1 MNIFSKKMKEIFVP
15 IVLLVIFFATQA
27 TGMFGDGVMFW
38 ILLVFNLIVFYLVCN
53 KDEYK
58 LYLIGVVAGIL
69 IEARGE
75 LFSGSLHLGMTSFMG
90 VPYWMVL
97 VWGLGVVLITRV
109 GVAVR
114 RM

>member
-1 MNIFSKKMKEIFVP
+1 MNIFSKKIKEILIP
-15 IVLLVIFFATQA
+15 IVLLTVFFATQA
-27 TGMFGDGVMFW
+27 TGIFSEGMMFW
-38 ILLVFNLIVFYLVCN
+38 MLLIFNLIVFYLVCN
-53 KDEYK
+53 KNEYK
-58 LYLIGVVAGIL
+58 LYIIGVVAGIL

-109 GVAVR
+109 GVAIR
-114 RM
+114 RI